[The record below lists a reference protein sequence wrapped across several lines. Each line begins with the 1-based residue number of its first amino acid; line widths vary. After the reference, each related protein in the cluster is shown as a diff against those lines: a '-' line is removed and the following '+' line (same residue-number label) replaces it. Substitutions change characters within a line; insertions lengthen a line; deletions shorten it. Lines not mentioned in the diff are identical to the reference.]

1 MPSILRNPIQ
11 DFAEIL
17 AAWSATGEY
26 ADDVLARIRALI
38 GSTHPGPG
46 LAVTLIT
53 VLLGVSSGLDA
64 GRIAL
69 LGVAMAFDQASVGL
83 SNDWI
88 DADRDRAVG
97 RADKPIAVGTI
108 SAGTVRTAALVSVG
122 LALAF
127 TAPLGWPALAL
138 HAALIAI
145 AWSYNAVLKSTVV
158 SFLPYALC
166 FGLLPAL
173 VTLSRPEPLWPVA
186 WVVAAGALLGTGAHF
201 ANVLPDLEDD
211 RRTGVRGLGHRIGR
225 IPAILVTWIAFACAD
240 IVLAV
245 GLGFSPVAIAGLVV
259 GFVVAAI
266 GIGLALT
273 RPPTRWQFRLVI
285 LGALVDVVLLVL
297 SGPAILG

>member
-1 MPSILRNPIQ
+1 
-11 DFAEIL
+11 
-17 AAWSATGEY
+17 
-26 ADDVLARIRALI
+26 VLQRIRALI

-97 RADKPIAVGTI
+97 RTDKPVASGAISRGAV
-108 SAGTVRTAALVSVG
+108 RAAAFG
-122 LALAF
+122 CAALALAF
-127 TAPLGWPALAL
+127 TVPLGWRAFLL

-158 SFLPYALC
+158 SFLPYAVC

-173 VTLSRPEPLWPVA
+173 VTLARPEPLWPVA
-186 WVVAAGALLGTGAHF
+186 WVIAAGALLGTGAHF

-225 IPAILVTWIAFACAD
+225 LPTILVTWIAFASAD
-240 IVLAV
+240 VVLAV
-245 GLGFSPVAIAGLVV
+245 GLAFSPVAIVGL
-259 GFVVAAI
+259 AI
-266 GIGLALT
+266 GLTVAVIGVVLAVT

-285 LGALVDVVLLVL
+285 LGAFVDVVLLVL